1 MTTNLSPA
9 SVSPGEPPRP
19 EPAIVNRAAQAE
31 ATARQ
36 LHAALADVFAASEVR
51 VEPGDE
57 PVILF
62 RGRLLTDAETA
73 LTRLLPRFRSLNYTP
88 LLRREGKVDLVA
100 AVPGIQ
106 EAVRSRVWVHVG
118 LFLLTLVTT
127 TMVGALLFGAGS
139 LGTLRGWLSGLPFS
153 LTLLA
158 ILGIHEM
165 GHYLMARWH
174 GMSATLPYFIP
185 MPPPFIG
192 TLGAVV
198 IMRSPT
204 RNRATL
210 FDVGFGGPIAGF
222 LVALPLLIIGLV
234 LSEVRMGTPNLGR
247 PLLIELLVALLKPH
261 GPGYAVQL
269 HPVAVAAYFGILL
282 TGLNLVPVGQLD
294 GGHVAYAALG
304 RWAQPVALFSLTAM
318 VFMGLFLWQGWLV
331 WALLALFSGLRRPAP
346 LNDITPLDPARQV
359 VALGALLL
367 FALTFVPVP
376 FR

>member
-1 MTTNLSPA
+1 M
-9 SVSPGEPPRP
+9 
-19 EPAIVNRAAQAE
+19 
-31 ATARQ
+31 ARQ
-36 LHAALADVFAASEVR
+36 LHAALTDVFAAGEVQ
-51 VEPGDE
+51 VEPGVE

-62 RGRLLTDAETA
+62 RGRLLADPETA
-73 LTRLLPRFRSLNYTP
+73 LTALLPRFRSLNYTP
-88 LLRREGKVDLVA
+88 LLRREGKADLVV
-100 AVPGIQ
+100 AVPGIP
-106 EAVRSRVWVHVG
+106 EATRSRVWVHVA
-118 LFLLTLVTT
+118 LFLLTMLTT
-127 TMVGALLFGAGS
+127 TLAGALLFGSGS

-198 IMRSPT
+198 VMRSPT

-222 LVALPLLIIGLV
+222 VVALPLLVVGLI
-234 LSEVRMGTPNLGR
+234 LSEVRIGTPNLGR
-247 PLLIELLVALLKPH
+247 PLLVEILIALLKPH
-261 GPGYAVQL
+261 SQGYAIQL

-282 TGLNLVPVGQLD
+282 TGLNLVPVGQFD

-304 RWAQPVALFSLTAM
+304 RWARPVAIFSLVAM
-318 VFMGLFLWQGWLV
+318 VLMGFLLWQGWLL
-331 WALLALFSGLRRPAP
+331 WALLALFSGLRHPAP
-346 LNDITPLDPARQV
+346 LNDITPLDPARRLI
-359 VALGALLL
+359 ALGALLL
-367 FALTFVPVP
+367 FVLTFVPVP